1 MTPVSAA
8 SQVLHSIEENQGVLI
23 FTPGVGYFKCF
34 RFWFSTKTG
43 LGHLAKRA
51 SPLNPIVR
59 ATLKS
64 WKPPFQTLSDRQKPV
79 VANFQSVGGCQ
90 GVLEGPEV
98 EPCHQ
103 MWEHHVVVDDDDVV
117 DC

>member
-1 MTPVSAA
+1 MDTSNVSAFGF
-8 SQVLHSIEENQGVLI
+8 QQ
-23 FTPGVGYFKCF
+23 
-34 RFWFSTKTG
+34 KTG
-43 LGHLAKRA
+43 LGDLAKRA

-103 MWEHHVVVDDDDVV
+103 VWEHHFDDFVDVVDD
-117 DC
+117 C